1 MFNVHSISLPSNGS
15 SRKMTQQIQGLEEF
29 PAFYRD
35 ACVPFGLPLAKDLCK
50 LRQDLSRV
58 VLVDNSKKSF
68 WLQPDNGLLVSDWD
82 GTNFSDRELTRVK
95 QELLDLLDL
104 DDVRPALRRSA
115 LRDSSD
121 SSGSL
126 GDDPLVILI
135 AIIAILAAA
144 FLLSKLSAP

>member
-1 MFNVHSISLPSNGS
+1 LVKFWVP
-15 SRKMTQQIQGLEEF
+15 QIQGLEKF

-68 WLQPDNGLLVSDWD
+68 WLQPDNGLLVSDWG

-95 QELLDLLDL
+95 QDLLDLLDL
-104 DDVRPALRRSA
+104 EDVRPALRSKSA
-115 LRDSSD
+115 DASP
-121 SSGSL
+121 GSL
-126 GDDPLVILI
+126 GDDLPLVIIL
-135 AIIAILAAA
+135 AIIAAA
-144 FLLSKLSAP
+144 FLLSNLSAP